1 MTPTPTASTT
11 KVASAVPVLAKA
23 PAAAEKMT
31 VMVPPALV
39 RAGTVTPPEQRSP
52 SGRRPDAA
60 LPAWPTGVRVAVE
73 GNVPKVTSSDDEAS
87 PIEGIR
93 A

>member
-11 KVASAVPVLAKA
+11 KVASAAPVLAKA
-23 PAAAEKMT
+23 PPAADKMT

-52 SGRRPDAA
+52 SGRGRPDAA
-60 LPAWPTGVRVAVE
+60 LPAWPPGVRVAVE
-73 GNVPKVTSSDDEAS
+73 APVPKVSSSA
-87 PIEGIR
+87 
-93 A
+93 